1 MKKTKLIFSIIAT
14 AVLLLFTAAGCGSN
28 STENEIEDT
37 AVMNE
42 NDLSLTV
49 LAKDI
54 TEEESEALIFM
65 REEEKLARDIY
76 ISFYK
81 TYGLRIF
88 NNISKSEQQHMNAI
102 KVLLDLYE
110 IQDPVKDDITGK
122 FENQDLQDLF
132 DQLLLQGNAS
142 KTDALAVGAAIEEID
157 ILDLLKS
164 ISNPELKSEIFVVF
178 NNLKKGSENHLRSF
192 VRNLQ
197 VNGIDYEAQYLDE
210 EFYKSI
216 INR

>member
-1 MKKTKLIFSIIAT
+1 MKNIKLIFAITVT
-14 AVLLLFTAAGCGSN
+14 AVLLLFTVAGCSSN

-42 NDLSLTV
+42 NDFSLTV

-102 KVLLDLYE
+102 KVLLD
-110 IQDPVKDDITGK
+110 
-122 FENQDLQDLF
+122 
-132 DQLLLQGNAS
+132 
-142 KTDALAVGAAIEEID
+142 
-157 ILDLLKS
+157 
-164 ISNPELKSEIFVVF
+164 
-178 NNLKKGSENHLRSF
+178 
-192 VRNLQ
+192 
-197 VNGIDYEAQYLDE
+197 
-210 EFYKSI
+210 
-216 INR
+216 